1 MEKVCEALPEAA
13 IKKKRFPEK
22 RDCKGEW
29 SASKKFGTLSG
40 NRVTLNMRWVAEETT
55 GFY

>member
-1 MEKVCEALPEAA
+1 MEKVREALSEAV
-13 IKKKRFPEK
+13 IKKKSFPEK

-29 SASKKFGTLSG
+29 SVSKKFGTLSG
-40 NRVTLNMRWVAEETT
+40 NRVTLNMRWVAEKTT

>member
-1 MEKVCEALPEAA
+1 MEKVCEELPEAA

-29 SASKKFGTLSG
+29 SVSKKFGTLSG